1 MPGGLA
7 AVLAAGQCGLLA
19 LLAPGNR
26 GIRPAVA
33 DVLARVRVR
42 HPAQALT
49 LSFNPGW
56 LSVLTRHGRRMMI
69 FGFPTTELEDQG
81 GGRGVQ
87 YRVAGGRS
95 RAAAGRC
102 PARDRLTVFRR
113 ELYRCFTARADALF
127 EVLTRCCAPRGR

>member
-26 GIRPAVA
+26 GIRPAVV

-49 LSFNPGW
+49 WIVRIDGGRDAAVRIEPA
-56 LSVLTRHGRRMMI
+56 LTRSAM
-69 FGFPTTELEDQG
+69 P
-81 GGRGVQ
+81 
-87 YRVAGGRS
+87 
-95 RAAAGRC
+95 
-102 PARDRLTVFRR
+102 P
-113 ELYRCFTARADALF
+113 
-127 EVLTRCCAPRGR
+127 APRDSAPS